1 MPKAKLIITSVI
13 ALLFLLF
20 LFVVISYNLF
30 LARPLRSD
38 YSFEIVSGSSKSEFI
53 DTFKQDQNLGFLSKT
68 YLKGY
73 YFLNSSTPFE
83 AGNYAFSSGT
93 SIKDVLGNIR
103 GGVLETPVTFLE
115 GWRVEQNAI
124 ALSDK
129 FGADFA
135 KDYFNLAQGQVGYLF
150 PDTYFIA
157 TTTTPQDLINTQREH
172 FNDKTQAL
180 FSSYTGELTDEEIVI
195 MASIVE
201 REALSTDDKNLIA
214 GILIKRYLQG
224 WPLDADATTQ
234 YGIAN
239 SASFPSCL
247 DFANCESVDFWPK
260 NLTEAQLKSGN
271 PYNTRGVLGLPP
283 TPISN
288 PSLSSIE
295 AVINPKDSPYYFYLH
310 DLSGNTYFTVTDEE
324 HVANIQKFL

>member
-1 MPKAKLIITSVI
+1 MPKGKIIITSAI
-13 ALLFLLF
+13 ALIFFVF

-30 LARPLRSD
+30 LARPLKAD
-38 YSFEIVSGSSKSEFI
+38 YSFEIPPGSSKSEFI
-53 DTFKQDQNLGFLSKT
+53 NKLKQDQDLGFLSKT

-83 AGNYAFSSGT
+83 AGNYAFAKGT
-93 SIKDVLGNIR
+93 SIKNILSNIK
-103 GGVLETPVTFLE
+103 GGVLETPITFLE
-115 GWRVEQNAI
+115 GWRVEQNAL

-135 KDYFNLAQGQVGYLF
+135 KDYFNLAKDQVGYLF

-157 TTTTPQDLINTQREH
+157 TTTSPQDLINIQKQH
-172 FNDKTQAL
+172 FNDQTKDL
-180 FSSYTGELTDEEIVI
+180 FSSYAGELTENEIVI

-214 GILIKRYLQG
+214 GILVKRYLQG

-239 SASFPSCL
+239 STSFPACL
-247 DFANCESVDFWPK
+247 DYAGCESVDFWPK
-260 NLTEAQLKSGN
+260 NLTESQLKSSN

-295 AVINPKDSPYYFYLH
+295 AVINPKESPYYFYLH
-310 DLSGNTYFTVTDEE
+310 DLSGNTYFAVTDEE
-324 HVANIQKFL
+324 HVANIQKYL